1 VFCSNI
7 VGKYLTCVV
16 MNIVKNSKLKVMLKR
31 VVDMYKVKSDA
42 LNMSY
47 LFNGKDYGVP
57 VVDVY

>member
-1 VFCSNI
+1 
-7 VGKYLTCVV
+7 

>member
-1 VFCSNI
+1 
-7 VGKYLTCVV
+7 

-47 LFNGKDYGVP
+47 LLNGKDYGVP